1 MTRSYQDS
9 TSEGSSTSLSDT
21 SREGKYRHD
30 RRKRSLGAA
39 HNGLNGKYD
48 RREHRFSRRRS
59 RSCSSSEGSRR
70 SRDSPRHITKRASNS
85 QNGVNKRLRDRIAL
99 ASRGIAGLWNR
110 SPSFHDFS
118 GSSSDESSAVSQVS
132 KGKKKR
138 KSERKKKSHKS
149 EKSKKREDVSQTEEH
164 AVEQQVNGHSTD
176 DGEVV
181 WVEVTKDSL
190 MEPTEASDD
199 EGIIGPMPCKTSNV
213 DAAKRVDYG
222 RNLLPGEGAA
232 MAAYIAEGK
241 RIPRRG
247 EIGLTSEEIEKFE
260 NVGFVMSGTRHR
272 RMEATRLRKENQIYS
287 AEEKRMLSMF
297 MIALIPSV
305 ALLVRFFVSDPDV
318 YGHEVAIVWARIIVW
333 LAALGILRCEHREFI
348 PLRHCGI
355 MHILWSSHMVA
366 LNLSMVN
373 YGNYLWWWHLTSADD
388 YVRMSFFAVDYC
400 FGLHNLLVCYST
412 PTWSRIST
420 NYSTAS
426 HSVDYEQMDG
436 LDQRFRFALRRYLVK
451 GRFLIPYLW
460 PAGNRPMQLS
470 FLGVFVL
477 LIIGRVVNLLTPIYH
492 KKIVD
497 GLSSTVAPFRAD
509 LIIFYVFLIFCQG
522 GSASGGLLNSIRSL
536 LWVKV
541 QQHSSRRISMAL
553 FRHIHNLSYR
563 WHLNRKT
570 GEVLRIMD
578 RGVDS
583 VNQMLNYLAFNIVPT
598 ILDILIAVAYFCVSF
613 NYMFGLIVLFTM
625 VAYLTFTILITEW
638 RTKFRV
644 EMNDRD
650 NDLNAL
656 AVDSLLNFETVKCC
670 NAEEAE
676 LKRYSTGIKK
686 YQRAEF
692 KTSLSLSLLNMTQNS
707 VISAGLLAGS
717 LLCAYFVASKKHGF
731 TVGDYVLYAAY
742 IMQLYQPLNWLGTY
756 YRHVLIQQSFIDMD
770 NMFELFG
777 QPPDVKDIAGAP
789 AIVIQK
795 GKVEFRDVSFGYAQ
809 DKIILQN
816 VSFIIQPGETIAV
829 VGPSGSGKS
838 TLTRLL
844 LRFYDCTSGSIFV
857 DDHNIALVTQS
868 SLRQHIAVVP
878 QETNLF
884 NQSIKLLIYLLLYL
898 SYIMPFQR
906 FNIGLGR
913 ANASYECMVGE
924 RGLKLSGGEKQRVAI
939 ARAVLKRPSIIILDE
954 ATSSLDSQ
962 TEALIQESLNRVCQ
976 GKSALVVAHRLSTIV
991 NANKILVLK
1000 DGKIV
1005 EQGRHEDLLLK
1016 GGLYAQMWHQQS
1028 KESRMK
1034 HNEMDKKQD

>member
-1 MTRSYQDS
+1 MIGARDHL
-9 TSEGSSTSLSDT
+9 EVGDV
-21 SREGKYRHD
+21 RFNCKYNSCCD
-30 RRKRSLGAA
+30 LAA

-85 QNGVNKRLRDRIAL
+85 QNGVN
-99 ASRGIAGLWNR
+99 N
-110 SPSFHDFS
+110 

-213 DAAKRVDYG
+213 DAAKRVEESESVYLKNPSRIRSQFSYG

-297 MIALIPSV
+297 M
-305 ALLVRFFVSDPDV
+305 
-318 YGHEVAIVWARIIVW
+318 
-333 LAALGILRCEHREFI
+333 
-348 PLRHCGI
+348 
-355 MHILWSSHMVA
+355 
-366 LNLSMVN
+366 
-373 YGNYLWWWHLTSADD
+373 
-388 YVRMSFFAVDYC
+388 DYC

-492 KKIVD
+492 KKI
-497 GLSSTVAPFRAD
+497 A
-509 LIIFYVFLIFCQG
+509 
-522 GSASGGLLNSIRSL
+522 
-536 LWVKV
+536 
-541 QQHSSRRISMAL
+541 
-553 FRHIHNLSYR
+553 
-563 WHLNRKT
+563 
-570 GEVLRIMD
+570 
-578 RGVDS
+578 
-583 VNQMLNYLAFNIVPT
+583 
-598 ILDILIAVAYFCVSF
+598 
-613 NYMFGLIVLFTM
+613 
-625 VAYLTFTILITEW
+625 FTILITEW

-686 YQRAEF
+686 YQ
-692 KTSLSLSLLNMTQNS
+692 
-707 VISAGLLAGS
+707 
-717 LLCAYFVASKKHGF
+717 
-731 TVGDYVLYAAY
+731 
-742 IMQLYQPLNWLGTY
+742 
-756 YRHVLIQQSFIDMD
+756 
-770 NMFELFG
+770 
-777 QPPDVKDIAGAP
+777 VKDIAGAP

-913 ANASYECMVGE
+913 ANASDHEIFEAASIAEIHERILSFPEGYECMVGE

-1005 EQGRHEDLLLK
+1005 EQGRMGPGGLDSSNSLRAYDNFMAIFAPVIFRVSLGEGRCGTLEDIASDYERIRHEDLLLK